1 MVQSNR
7 TIDMKRERQVTKVL
21 VDWLKREYSDKIE
34 IKITHSKE
42 EQDQG
47 SDLIVKCKDIFDDD
61 NDHVVDVKSATDYP
75 CILSDKNPQELHTFA
90 MEIGSMQW
98 NDQTKQREF
107 VEGWAVTNDSYY
119 FSKTEYYFFVWIT
132 VFKKIDDI
140 YDERNIKNIELKVI
154 EKSALKEFITTFK
167 SEFGNINA
175 KNSKKLYKFFVKIA
189 PIVKKCI
196 NEDNIFTFELPQD
209 SSKNFLLKYQKN
221 GLSEQIR
228 ANAQNKLNPTERG
241 PKLIFTM
248 SKAEQPLNMTLH
260 KGTILSKLAKKEKNL
275 SFTNK

>member
-7 TIDMKRERQVTKVL
+7 SIDMKREQQVTKVL
-21 VDWLKREYSDKIE
+21 VDWLKREYNDKIE
-34 IKITHSKE
+34 IKITNSKE

-75 CILSDKNPQELHTFA
+75 CVLSDEKPQELHTFA
-90 MEIGSMQW
+90 MEIGSLQW

-140 YDERNIKNIELKVI
+140 YDERNIKNLELKVI
-154 EKSALKEFITTFK
+154 KKSDLKEFITTFE
-167 SEFGNINA
+167 SEFGSINA
-175 KNSKKLYKFFVKIA
+175 ESSKKLHEFFEKIA
-189 PIVKKCI
+189 PIAKVENKEGIYTYESDSNPNKK
-196 NEDNIFTFELPQD
+196 F
-209 SSKNFLLKYQKN
+209 SVKYQKKYN
-221 GLSEQIR
+221 SEQIR
-228 ANAQNKLNPTERG
+228 ADAQKKLNPTKSG

-248 SKAEQPLNMTLH
+248 SKVEKPLNITLH

-275 SFTNK
+275 SFTNQ